1 MWCSICAAVGS
12 RIQLDYMAW
21 WLFSTSMS
29 TAAFSQQPSS
39 ALYLCIWISRH
50 LWICQSP
57 FADSFLCIGHHCS
70 QLLQVMLFS
79 FSLVRLKQNLF
90 SPTSLEWLLIR
101 LSICIYVFWVSL
113 QFVLLVDPCKPFK
126 PICLF
131 CATSCHCFDD
141 GHFSSSR
148 SS

>member
-21 WLFSTSMS
+21 WLFSTPMS

-39 ALYLCIWISRH
+39 AVYLCIWISRH

-57 FADSFLCIGHHCS
+57 FADSFLCIGNHCS
-70 QLLQVMLFS
+70 QPPQVMLFS

-90 SPTSLEWLLIR
+90 FPYFSWMTAYKAEHLYLCVLSFFTICAACRPLQTLQTYMLVLCNQLSL
-101 LSICIYVFWVSL
+101 FWWWAF
-113 QFVLLVDPCKPFK
+113 Q
-126 PICLF
+126 
-131 CATSCHCFDD
+131 
-141 GHFSSSR
+141 
-148 SS
+148 